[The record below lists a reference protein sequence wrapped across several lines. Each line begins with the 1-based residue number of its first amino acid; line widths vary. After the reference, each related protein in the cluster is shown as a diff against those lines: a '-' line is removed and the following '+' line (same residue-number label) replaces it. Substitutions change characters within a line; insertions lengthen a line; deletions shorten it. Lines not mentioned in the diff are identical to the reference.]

1 MSMLNALNLVF
12 LLYGEQRTLSQSLA
26 SFAVYV
32 SKIIIHVFN
41 MSCMSASNK
50 KTSSVDRLKICA
62 TIPFC
67 HDLGKTPSKTLQMI
81 ATSESSMSCALL
93 FKWYRRF
100 SEVQTLEEHEVYG
113 RKRSMARR

>member
-1 MSMLNALNLVF
+1 MSMLSALNLVY
-12 LLYGEQRTLSQSLA
+12 LLYGEQRTLSQSLV
-26 SFAVYV
+26 SFAFYV
-32 SKIIIHVFN
+32 SKIIMHVFN
-41 MSCMSASNK
+41 MCCMSASNK
-50 KTSSVDRLKICA
+50 NTGLKFA
-62 TIPFC
+62 RPF
-67 HDLGKTPSKTLQMI
+67 LFVMISEKTPSKTLQMI